1 MLDALVRASFM
12 PSLPLPQRLRPHG
25 GRQPTG
31 GAVVDWELVRRL
43 LDLRD
48 EEGMPFP
55 GGYQAQRGRQEEGR
69 RVRILRR
76 RPEQTLATSGGL
88 GSLHRWNS
96 VGHPL
101 NPETVDIV
109 AKDDTQ
115 KQRTDTAVQANEWLG
130 EAATSAFGKGTEI
143 TGSSVEEVGKR
154 LKVTAE
160 TNRGGIAGW

>member
-1 MLDALVRASFM
+1 M

-31 GAVVDWELVRRL
+31 GAVVDWLPVRRL
-43 LDLRD
+43 LDLRN

-55 GGYQAQRGRQEEGR
+55 GGYQAPRGRQEEGR
-69 RVRILRR
+69 RARIVWR

-88 GSLHRWNS
+88 GSL
-96 VGHPL
+96 
-101 NPETVDIV
+101 
-109 AKDDTQ
+109 Q
-115 KQRTDTAVQANEWLG
+115 
-130 EAATSAFGKGTEI
+130 I

>member
-1 MLDALVRASFM
+1 MTCETKRGCRFRADIKHSG
-12 PSLPLPQRLRPHG
+12 G
-25 GRQPTG
+25 GRKK
-31 GAVVDWELVRRL
+31 VDVSE
-43 LDLRD
+43 
-48 EEGMPFP
+48 
-55 GGYQAQRGRQEEGR
+55 YSA
-69 RVRILRR
+69 